1 MQLPLRV
8 QPFPESGLEM
18 RYRQWFRERHRC
30 ANQAAALAALLV
42 YAAFAV
48 VDLGAGGE
56 RWQTLWIIRLGL
68 TVPLLAA
75 LTAGFAVPRLALRHP
90 EGLGFGFVLVAGLGA
105 LILYTQVPSPARDLY
120 FTGVVLVMSFGPAG
134 LRADPRW
141 TAGAALLV
149 LAAYPVALWLAPVPW
164 PHALASVLYAL
175 GALALGV
182 SVGQWLERNERQGF
196 LLEQRL
202 QRLAKTDPLTGLP
215 NRRAFLAHLESEWR
229 RALRAGTPLALLV
242 FDVDRLQAINEAL
255 GDTAGDRA
263 LKRLAAVLKGHA
275 RRPGDLAARIGGDEF
290 ALLLSGSSEA
300 RARELAAEVAAGFG
314 SLPQPGT
321 RRAVSLTASAGAA
334 TTVPTPDQRPQL
346 LMTHA
351 HAALAQARAMGRGRA
366 AHKTLGGDA
375 DAA

>member
-1 MQLPLRV
+1 MQLPSRV
-8 QPFPESGLEM
+8 QPFPEPGLEM
-18 RYRQWFRERHRC
+18 QYRQWFRERYRC

-105 LILYTQVPSPARDLY
+105 LILYTQVPPPARDLY

-263 LKRLAAVLKGHA
+263 IKRLAAVLKGHA

-321 RRAVSLTASAGAA
+321 RRAVSLTASAGVA